1 MNQIPLNTT
10 KDGTCKTIKSQYWK
24 NSLANFV
31 RVGSYGATAVAVL
44 DSRAGMEEQP
54 ERTSVRPNGNI
65 PMPDGRES
73 RRSRAK
79 NSSV

>member
-1 MNQIPLNTT
+1 MNQIPLNPME
-10 KDGTCKTIKSQYWK
+10 DGTCRPIKSQYWK

-31 RVGSYGATAVAVL
+31 RGGSYGATAVAVL
-44 DSRAGMEEQP
+44 DSRTDMEEQTK
-54 ERTSVRPNGNI
+54 RTSVRPNGNI
-65 PMPDGRES
+65 PMLDGRES